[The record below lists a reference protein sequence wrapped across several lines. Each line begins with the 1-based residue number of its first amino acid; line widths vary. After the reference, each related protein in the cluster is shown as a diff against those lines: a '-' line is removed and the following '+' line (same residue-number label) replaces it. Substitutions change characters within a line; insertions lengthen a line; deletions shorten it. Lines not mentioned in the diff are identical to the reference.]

1 MKEKVGIATY
11 MNNYNYGSILQ
22 AYSLMTFIRNLGYDA
37 YILDFLDMNC
47 RHNKKMRVKL
57 YKDKL
62 LCGIKHPIILLSEIK
77 RKGKLKKEE
86 KIINTQKMCVFK
98 NFQKKYMYFSK
109 LNYMEHKT
117 FSAFVCGSD
126 QIWKLTIPG
135 LHYFFFLQFAVPE
148 KRIAY
153 APSFGCDFLP
163 CYNKKQFKKYVN
175 SFAAISVR
183 EKSGVNI
190 IKKELG
196 IEVPQVLDPVLLLGQ
211 EYWYKLL
218 NDSAH
223 SMNET
228 ALENDQYIL
237 CYFLNENAK
246 GLEIISKLEKTLK
259 IKIVWIES
267 GVKAFNNAHECC
279 PTPFEFVNLVKN
291 AAYVVTDSFHGVAFA
306 CMMNTNF
313 YVVKRN
319 YTSCPEQNTRIQSIL
334 EMLHLQSR
342 IIENPANFE
351 FEKIDFVE
359 VNSILE
365 IEREKSSNFL
375 STALKDAIKNE

>member
-1 MKEKVGIATY
+1 MNEKVGIATY

-22 AYSLMTFIRNLGYDA
+22 AYSLMTFIKNLGYDV
-37 YILDFLDMNC
+37 YVLNFLDMNC

-57 YKDKL
+57 YKNKFL
-62 LCGIKHPIILLSEIK
+62 FGIKNPKILLSEIER
-77 RKGKLKKEE
+77 RKKIKKEKKFISSQ
-86 KIINTQKMCVFK
+86 KISVFK
-98 NFQKKYMYFSK
+98 NFQEKYLRFSK
-109 LNYMEHKT
+109 LNYTENKT
-117 FSAFVCGSD
+117 FSAFICGSD
-126 QIWKLTIPG
+126 QIWKLTTLG

-153 APSFGCDFLP
+153 APSFGSDFLP
-163 CYNKKQFKKYVN
+163 DYNKKQFKKYVS

-196 IEVPQVLDPVLLLGQ
+196 IEVPQVLDPVFLLGR
-211 EYWYKLL
+211 EYWCKLL
-218 NDSAH
+218 NNSAR
-223 SMNET
+223 SMNE
-228 ALENDQYIL
+228 AILKNDQYVL

-246 GLEIISKLEKTLK
+246 GLEIVSKIENALK
-259 IKIVWIES
+259 IKKIWIES
-267 GVKAFNNAHECC
+267 GVAAFKNAQECC
-279 PTPFEFVNLVKN
+279 PTPFEFVNLIKN
-291 AAYVVTDSFHGVAFA
+291 AAYVVTDSFHGVAFS

-319 YTSCPEQNTRIQSIL
+319 YTSSPEQNTRIQSIL

-342 IIENPANFE
+342 IIENPADIE
-351 FEKIDFVE
+351 FEKIDFIK

-365 IEREKSSNFL
+365 VEREKSSDFL
-375 STALKDAIKNE
+375 STALKDTIKHE